1 MPAIKYKVYL
11 TDEEK
16 RQLEALVRQGQ
27 SAARSQ
33 TRARILLK
41 AAAGVQD
48 KDIIQALEV
57 SPAMVAKTRQRCV
70 EEGPEAALKERPRPG
85 QAPKLTDKQAA
96 HLIAIACSEAP
107 EGHSHWTL
115 RLLADQV
122 VALDYAT
129 SCSYEL
135 IRRLLKKH
143 SQTLAEAGVVHSGS
157 QRGVCGGHGRRPGPV

>member
-1 MPAIKYKVYL
+1 MPAIKYKVNL
-11 TDEEK
+11 TEEEK
-16 RQLEALVRQGQ
+16 CQLEDLVHQGK
-27 SAARSQ
+27 SAARRQ

-48 KDIIQALEV
+48 KDIIQALAV
-57 SPAMVAKTRQRCV
+57 SPSMVAKTRQRWV

-96 HLIAIACSEAP
+96 HLIAIACSDAL

-115 RLLADQV
+115 RLLSDQV
-122 VALDYAT
+122 VALGYAA
-129 SCSYEL
+129 SCRYKL

-143 SQTLAEAGVVHSGS
+143 VKTLAEAGVVHSGR
-157 QRGVCGGHGRRPGPV
+157 QRGVRGGHGRRP